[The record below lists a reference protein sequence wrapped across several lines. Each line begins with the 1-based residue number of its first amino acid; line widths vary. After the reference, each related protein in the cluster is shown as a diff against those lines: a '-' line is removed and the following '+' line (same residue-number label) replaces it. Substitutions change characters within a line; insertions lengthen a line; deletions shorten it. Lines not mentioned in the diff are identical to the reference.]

1 MRSISCLSLL
11 LYIIISSVSSFQVS
25 RLIVP
30 KDSHLRLRHQ
40 HHVSSQL
47 SSIINANNLETLSAV
62 AAIGCSSWIGMKVND
77 INISKKLGKLSL
89 EGVGHIVAIIAASH
103 FSSLGISPS
112 SHRFYDIC
120 WKCLPASLSLLLL
133 SPIVED
139 NEVATTPNGNKM
151 KIKKIR
157 VRDATRKEIMA
168 VSIPFVIG
176 CIGSILGCI
185 LSFFFCWLGRN
196 NHVRAHKRIFA
207 GRQHYLFQPGKLL
220 YEPSEAAV
228 AAGCL
233 ISSYI
238 GGSLNYFASAKIIA
252 SETIAKDA
260 AYGVLR

>member
-1 MRSISCLSLL
+1 MSP
-11 LYIIISSVSSFQVS
+11 

-30 KDSHLRLRHQ
+30 KDLHLRHQ
-40 HHVSSQL
+40 QQQQHHVVSSSQL
-47 SSIINANNLETLSAV
+47 SNIINANNLEILSAV

-77 INISKKLGKLSL
+77 INIPKKLGKPSI

-112 SHRFYDIC
+112 SHHFYDIC

-139 NEVATTPNGNKM
+139 NDEDATTPNSNKIM
-151 KIKKIR
+151 KILRKIR

-168 VSIPFVIG
+168 VSIPFLIG

-185 LSFFFCWLGRN
+185 LSFFYCWLGRN
-196 NHVRAHKRIFA
+196 NHIRAHKRIFA
-207 GRQHYLFQPGKLL
+207 GRHHYLFQPGKLL

-260 AYGVLR
+260 ASGVLR

>member
-1 MRSISCLSLL
+1 M
-11 LYIIISSVSSFQVS
+11 SSFQVP

-30 KDSHLRLRHQ
+30 KDLHLRHQQQQQ
-40 HHVSSQL
+40 HHVSSSHL
-47 SSIINANNLETLSAV
+47 SSILNANNLETLSAV
-62 AAIGCSSWIGMKVND
+62 AAIGCSSWIGMKVKD
-77 INISKKLGKLSL
+77 INIPKKLGKPSV

-139 NEVATTPNGNKM
+139 NEDATAPNSNRMNITKS
-151 KIKKIR
+151 R

-168 VSIPFVIG
+168 VSIPFFIG

-185 LSFFFCWLGRN
+185 LSFFYCWLGRN
-196 NHVRAHKRIFA
+196 NQLQAHKRIFA
-207 GRQHYLFQPGKLL
+207 GRYHFGFQPGKLL
-220 YEPSEAAV
+220 LEPSEAAV

-252 SETIAKDA
+252 SGTIAKDA
-260 AYGVLR
+260 ASGVLR

>member
-1 MRSISCLSLL
+1 MSP
-11 LYIIISSVSSFQVS
+11 

-30 KDSHLRLRHQ
+30 KDLHLRHQ
-40 HHVSSQL
+40 QQQQHHVVSSSQL
-47 SSIINANNLETLSAV
+47 SNIINANNLETLSAV

-77 INISKKLGKLSL
+77 INIPKKLGKPSI

-112 SHRFYDIC
+112 THRFYDIC

-139 NEVATTPNGNKM
+139 NDEDATTPNSNKIM
-151 KIKKIR
+151 KILRKSR

-168 VSIPFVIG
+168 VSIPFLIG

-185 LSFFFCWLGRN
+185 LSFFYCWLGRN
-196 NHVRAHKRIFA
+196 NHIRAHKRIFA
-207 GRQHYLFQPGKLL
+207 GRHHYLFQPGKLL

-252 SETIAKDA
+252 SETIAKDVA
-260 AYGVLR
+260 SGVLR

>member
-1 MRSISCLSLL
+1 
-11 LYIIISSVSSFQVS
+11 
-25 RLIVP
+25 
-30 KDSHLRLRHQ
+30 
-40 HHVSSQL
+40 
-47 SSIINANNLETLSAV
+47 
-62 AAIGCSSWIGMKVND
+62 MKVND
-77 INISKKLGKLSL
+77 INISKKLLGKQSV

-103 FSSLGISPS
+103 FSSMGISPS

-133 SPIVED
+133 SPIVEED
-139 NEVATTPNGNKM
+139 NEDATGPNSNKM
-151 KIKKIR
+151 KITKMR
-157 VRDATRKEIMA
+157 LRDATRKEIMA

-176 CIGSILGCI
+176 CIGSILGCV

-252 SETIAKDA
+252 SETGTIAKDA
-260 AYGVLR
+260 ASGVLR